1 MVELLLLEQQQATDL
16 EAVEAQA
23 LLVGMELLVLAVMV
37 VLVQHLP
44 CLAHLLLTQVV
55 VVAVKIHLLDQV
67 LVLAALVAVA
77 QEVITE

>member
-1 MVELLLLEQQQATDL
+1 MVEPLLLEQQQATDL
-16 EAVEAQA
+16 EAVEVQA
-23 LLVGMELLVLAVMV
+23 LLVEMELLVLAVMV

-44 CLAHLLLTQVV
+44 YLEHLLLTQVAE
-55 VVAVKIHLLDQV
+55 VAVKIHLLDQV